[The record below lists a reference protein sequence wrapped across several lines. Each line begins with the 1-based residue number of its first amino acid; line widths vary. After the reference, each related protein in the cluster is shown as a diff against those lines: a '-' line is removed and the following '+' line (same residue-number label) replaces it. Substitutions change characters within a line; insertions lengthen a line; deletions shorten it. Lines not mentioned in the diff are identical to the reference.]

1 MAIISSILSFHSVA
15 IYGKQIMIIV
25 KSTVDG
31 TLLVDVDDGGTTHDK
46 Y

>member
-1 MAIISSILSFHSVA
+1 MAIISSILSLHSVA

-31 TLLVDVDDGGTTHDK
+31 TLLDDDDGGTTHDK